1 MQINF
6 NKKIYSQQAIK
17 KAIKAYSHLANFT
30 QSQNKNYFLIKVK
43 NIQSELKTIFQDE
56 FSNYVLSLM
65 KK

>member
-6 NKKIYSQQAIK
+6 NKKIYSRQAIK
-17 KAIKAYSHLANFT
+17 KAIKDYKHLADFEIN
-30 QSQNKNYFLIKVK
+30 QNKSYFLIRAG
-43 NIQSELKTIFQDE
+43 NIQSGLKKIFQDE